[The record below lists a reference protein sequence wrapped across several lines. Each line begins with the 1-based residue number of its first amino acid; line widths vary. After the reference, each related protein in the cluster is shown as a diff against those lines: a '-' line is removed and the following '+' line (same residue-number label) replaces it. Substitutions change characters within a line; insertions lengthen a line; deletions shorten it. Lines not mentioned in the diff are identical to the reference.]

1 MFGLS
6 ILGDAV
12 LKTIKS
18 RLLAACLGLMVISV
32 LLATLS
38 SYRAARS
45 TILRDLAAQLS
56 ANGQAQADRIA
67 AWATAQKHVVQA
79 MAPALEAADPLPTLQ
94 QGLTSGAL
102 DLAYVGAADKRMVS
116 VPDRQ
121 RAADYDPTSRTWY
134 KLASTSQAPV
144 LTAPYIAASS
154 KKLVVTFAYAVR
166 AGGEV
171 KGVVGSDVTLDEVVA
186 TINQLKPTPSGFAF
200 LADKE
205 GKIIA
210 HPNTQLTLKPLG
222 DLTSDL
228 TPAKLTGA
236 AADELVEAAVGGQR
250 FFLRAAPVAGTDWLL
265 VTAAQRDEALSSLNA
280 LLRDAGIALVILL
293 VGAALFATWL
303 VNSLLHRLVVV
314 KDAMLQI
321 GSAGGG
327 DLTQRLDDTGQDE
340 LSDIAGAFNQFVSQ
354 IESVMRGVAA
364 SAESIAVAS
373 REIASGAQD
382 LSSRTENAAAS
393 LEETASSMQ
402 HITETVHRSAE
413 QAREADGHARSTA
426 EVAQRGGEV
435 AQQVAQTMQQ
445 ISTSSARIN
454 DIIGTIDGIAFQT
467 NILAL
472 NAAVEAARAGEQGR
486 GFAVVAGEVRALAQ
500 RSAEAA
506 KEIKGLIGS
515 SVERVS
521 DGSRLV
527 DQSAQTMQ
535 EILRSV
541 TSVTSIVTQ
550 ISAGA
555 AEQSRGIGEVN
566 TAVVQLDQMTQ
577 QNAALVEQSAA
588 AAESLKDQA
597 AQLSQI
603 VATFRISR

>member
-1 MFGLS
+1 M
-6 ILGDAV
+6 

-18 RLLAACLGLMVISV
+18 RLLAACLGLMVVSV
-32 LLATLS
+32 LLATLT

-45 TILRDLAAQLS
+45 TILHDLAAQLG

-67 AWATAQKHVVQA
+67 SWVKGQKAVVQA
-79 MAPALEAADPLPTLQ
+79 LAPALAASEPVPALQ
-94 QGLTSGAL
+94 QALTSGSL
-102 DLAYVGAADKRMVS
+102 DLAYLGGADKHMIS

-121 RAADYDPTSRTWY
+121 RAADYDPTARPWY
-134 KLASTSQAPV
+134 RLASAGNDAV

-154 KKLVVTFAYAVR
+154 KKLVVTFAYPVR
-166 AGGEV
+166 TGGQLQ
-171 KGVVGSDVTLDEVVA
+171 GVAGSDVTLDEVVA
-186 TINQLKPTPSGFAF
+186 TVNQLKPTPSGFAF
-200 LADKE
+200 LADKD

-210 HPNTQLTLKPLG
+210 HPNAALTLKPMTELAA
-222 DLTSDL
+222 DL
-228 TPAKLTGA
+228 TPARLTGA
-236 AADELVEAAVGGQR
+236 GTVELVEVDVGGHG

-265 VTAAQRDEALSSLNA
+265 VTAAERGEALASLGA
-280 LLRDAGIALVILL
+280 LLRDAGIALVVLL
-293 VGAALFATWL
+293 IGAALFATWL
-303 VNSLLHRLVVV
+303 VNSLLKRLVVV

-327 DLTQRLDDTGQDE
+327 DLTQRLEDGGEDE
-340 LSDIAGAFNQFVSQ
+340 LSDIARAFNQFVSQ
-354 IESVMRGVAA
+354 IESVMRGVAD
-364 SAESIAVAS
+364 SAESIATAS
-373 REIASGAQD
+373 REIAAGAQD
-382 LSSRTENAAAS
+382 LSGRTESAAAS

-402 HITETVHRSAE
+402 HITETVKRSAD
-413 QAREADGHARSTA
+413 QAREADRHAGDSAT
-426 EVAQRGGEV
+426 VARRGGEV
-435 AQQVAQTMQQ
+435 AAQVAATMQE
-445 ISTSSARIN
+445 ISASSSRIN

-506 KEIKGLIGS
+506 KEIKALIGS
-515 SVERVS
+515 SVERVG

-527 DQSAQTMQ
+527 DESARTMQ
-535 EILRSV
+535 DILGSVRSV
-541 TSVTSIVTQ
+541 TAIVSE

-566 TAVVQLDQMTQ
+566 TAVMQLDQMTQ

-603 VATFRISR
+603 VATFRIGR

>member
-1 MFGLS
+1 M
-6 ILGDAV
+6 
-12 LKTIKS
+12 LKTIKA
-18 RLLAACLGLMVISV
+18 RLMAACLGLMVVSV

-45 TILRDLAAQLS
+45 TILHDLATQLS

-79 MAPALEAADPLPTLQ
+79 LAPALAAEDPRPALQ

-102 DLAYVGAADKRMVS
+102 DLAYVGGADKRMVS

-134 KLASTSQAPV
+134 KLASGSNEPV

-154 KKLVVTFAYAVR
+154 KKLVVTFAFAVR
-166 AGGEV
+166 NNSEV
-171 KGVVGSDVTLDEVVA
+171 QGVVGSDVTLDEVVG
-186 TINQLKPTPSGFAF
+186 TVNQLKPTPSGFAF
-200 LADKE
+200 LADKQ

-210 HPNTQLTLKPLG
+210 HPNTQLTLKPIT
-222 DLTSDL
+222 DLAAELSAARL
-228 TPAKLTGA
+228 LEAGA
-236 AADELVEAAVGGQR
+236 DTLVEAQIADKA
-250 FFLRAAPVAGTDWLL
+250 FFMRAAPVAGTDWLL
-265 VTAAQRDEALSSLNA
+265 VTAAERGEALASLNS
-280 LLRDAGIALVILL
+280 LLRDAGLTLL
-293 VGAALFATWL
+293 VLLMGGVLLTTWV

-327 DLTQRLDDTGQDE
+327 DLTQRLNDRGEDE
-340 LSDIAGAFNQFVSQ
+340 LSDIARAFNQFVSQ
-354 IESVMRGVAA
+354 IETVMRGVAH

-373 REIASGAQD
+373 REIAAGAQD
-382 LSSRTENAAAS
+382 LSGRTESAAAS

-402 HITETVHRSAE
+402 HITQTVQRSAD
-413 QAREADGHARSTA
+413 QAQEANGHANGTA
-426 EVAQRGGEV
+426 TVARRGGEV
-435 AQQVAQTMQQ
+435 AQQVASTMEQ
-445 ISTSSARIN
+445 ISAASARIN

-506 KEIKGLIGS
+506 KEIKALIGS

-527 DQSAQTMQ
+527 DESARTMQ
-535 EILRSV
+535 DILHSVQRVTTIVAEI
-541 TSVTSIVTQ
+541 T
-550 ISAGA
+550 AGA
-555 AEQSRGIGEVN
+555 AEQSRGISEVN

-597 AQLSQI
+597 AQLSHI

>member
-1 MFGLS
+1 M
-6 ILGDAV
+6 

-18 RLLAACLGLMVISV
+18 RLLAACLGLMVVSV
-32 LLATLS
+32 LLATLT

-45 TILRDLAAQLS
+45 TILHDLAAQLS
-56 ANGQAQADRIA
+56 TNGQAQADRIA
-67 AWATAQKHVVQA
+67 SWANAQKHVVQA
-79 MAPALEAADPLPTLQ
+79 MAPGLTAADPAPILQ

-102 DLAYVGAADKRMVS
+102 DLAYVGSADKRMVS

-121 RAADYDPTSRTWY
+121 RAADYDPTSRAWY
-134 KLASTSQAPV
+134 KLAAASQEPV

-166 AGGEV
+166 SGGEV
-171 KGVVGSDVTLDEVVA
+171 KGVAGSDVTLDEVVS
-186 TINQLKPTPSGFAF
+186 TVNQLKPTPSGFAF

-210 HPNTQLTLKPLG
+210 HPNTQLTLKPMSELAN
-222 DLTSDL
+222 DL
-228 TPAKLTGA
+228 TPARLTGA
-236 AADELVEAAVGGQR
+236 AADELVETTVGDKR

-265 VTAAQRDEALSSLNA
+265 VTAAERGEALASLSA
-280 LLRDAGIALVILL
+280 LLRDAGIALVLL
-293 VGAALFATWL
+293 LAGAALFATWL

-327 DLTQRLDDTGQDE
+327 DLTQRLNDTGQDE
-340 LSDIAGAFNQFVSQ
+340 LSDIARAFNQFVSQ

-373 REIASGAQD
+373 REIAAGAQD
-382 LSSRTENAAAS
+382 LSGRTESAAAS

-506 KEIKGLIGS
+506 KEIKGLISS
-515 SVERVS
+515 SVERVN

-527 DQSAQTMQ
+527 DESAQTMQ

-541 TSVTSIVTQ
+541 GSVTGIVAE
-550 ISAGA
+550 ISTGA

>member
-1 MFGLS
+1 M
-6 ILGDAV
+6 

-18 RLLAACLGLMVISV
+18 RLLAACLGLMVVSV
-32 LLATLS
+32 LLATLT

-45 TILRDLAAQLS
+45 TILHDLAAQLG

-67 AWATAQKHVVQA
+67 SWASAQKHVVQA
-79 MAPALEAADPLPTLQ
+79 MAPALTAADPVPALQ

-102 DLAYVGAADKRMVS
+102 DLAYVGGADKRMIS

-121 RAADYDPTSRTWY
+121 RAADYDPTSRSWY
-134 KLASTSQAPV
+134 KLAATSQEPV

-166 AGGEV
+166 SGGEV
-171 KGVVGSDVTLDEVVA
+171 QGVAGSDVTLDEVVA

-210 HPNTQLTLKPLG
+210 HPNTQLTLKPMTELAA
-222 DLTSDL
+222 DL

-236 AADELVEAAVGGQR
+236 AADELVETSVGDRR

-265 VTAAQRDEALSSLNA
+265 VTAAERGEALASLSA
-280 LLRDAGIALVILL
+280 LLRDAGIALVLL
-293 VGAALFATWL
+293 LAGAALFATWL

-327 DLTQRLDDTGQDE
+327 DLTQRLNDGGQDE
-340 LSDIAGAFNQFVSQ
+340 LSDIARAFNQFVSQ

-373 REIASGAQD
+373 REIAAGAQD
-382 LSSRTENAAAS
+382 LSGRTESAAAS

-402 HITETVHRSAE
+402 HITETVHRSAD

-426 EVAQRGGEV
+426 DVAQRGGEV

-445 ISTSSARIN
+445 ISASSARIN

-515 SVERVS
+515 SVERVD

-527 DQSAQTMQ
+527 DESARTMQ

-541 TSVTSIVTQ
+541 TSVTRIVAE

-603 VATFRISR
+603 VATFRIGR

>member
-1 MFGLS
+1 M
-6 ILGDAV
+6 

-18 RLLAACLGLMVISV
+18 RLLAACLGLMVVSV
-32 LLATLS
+32 LLATLT
-38 SYRAARS
+38 SYRAARN
-45 TILRDLAAQLS
+45 TILHDLATQLS
-56 ANGQAQADRIA
+56 ENGQAQADRIA
-67 AWATAQKHVVQA
+67 SWANGQKHVVQA
-79 MAPALEAADPLPTLQ
+79 MAPALAAADPTPALQ

-102 DLAYVGAADKRMVS
+102 DLAYVGSADKRMVS
-116 VPDRQ
+116 VPDRK

-134 KLASTSQAPV
+134 KLAATSQEPV

-166 AGGEV
+166 EGGEI
-171 KGVVGSDVTLDEVVA
+171 KGVAGSDVTLDEVVA
-186 TINQLKPTPSGFAF
+186 TVNQLKPTPSGFAF

-210 HPNTQLTLKPLG
+210 HPDTALTLKPMTELAA
-222 DLTSDL
+222 DL
-228 TPAKLTGA
+228 TPARLTGA
-236 AADELVEAAVGGQR
+236 GAEELVDVTVGEHR

-265 VTAAQRDEALSSLNA
+265 VTAAERGEALASLTT
-280 LLRDAGIALVILL
+280 LLRDAGIALVLL
-293 VGAALFATWL
+293 IIGATLFATWL

-327 DLTQRLDDTGQDE
+327 DLTQRLNDAGEDE
-340 LSDIAGAFNQFVSQ
+340 LSAIARAFNQFVSQ

-373 REIASGAQD
+373 REIAAGAQD
-382 LSSRTENAAAS
+382 LSGRTESAAAS
-393 LEETASSMQ
+393 LEETSSSMQ
-402 HITETVHRSAE
+402 HITETVHRSAD
-413 QAREADGHARSTA
+413 QASQADGHARDTA
-426 EVAQRGGEV
+426 AVAERGGAV
-435 AQQVAQTMQQ
+435 AQQVAATMQQ
-445 ISTSSARIN
+445 ISASSTRIS

-515 SVERVS
+515 SVERVA

-541 TSVTSIVTQ
+541 QSVTAIVTE

-588 AAESLKDQA
+588 AAESLKEQA

-603 VATFRISR
+603 VATFRIGR

>member
-1 MFGLS
+1 M
-6 ILGDAV
+6 

-18 RLLAACLGLMVISV
+18 RLLAACLGLMVVSV
-32 LLATLS
+32 LLATLT
-38 SYRAARS
+38 SYRATRS
-45 TILRDLAAQLS
+45 TVLHDLAAQLS

-67 AWATAQKHVVQA
+67 AWASGQKHIVQA
-79 MAPALEAADPLPTLQ
+79 LAPALDAADPAPALQ
-94 QGLTSGAL
+94 QALTSGAL

-121 RAADYDPTSRTWY
+121 RPADYDPTSRAWY
-134 KLASTSQAPV
+134 KLASTRPEPV

-166 AGGEV
+166 AGSEV
-171 KGVVGSDVTLDEVVA
+171 KGVAGSDVTLDEVVA
-186 TINQLKPTPSGFAF
+186 TVNQLKPTPSGFAF

-210 HPNTQLTLKPLG
+210 HPNAQLTLKPMTELAPE
-222 DLTSDL
+222 LT
-228 TPAKLTGA
+228 AARLTGA
-236 AADELVEAAVGGQR
+236 GADELVELSIGER
-250 FFLRAAPVAGTDWLL
+250 SFFLRAAPVAGTDWLL
-265 VTAAQRDEALSSLNA
+265 VTAAERGEALASLSA
-280 LLRDAGIALVILL
+280 LLRDAGIALVVLL
-293 VGAALFATWL
+293 IGAALFATWL
-303 VNSLLHRLVVV
+303 VNSLLKRLVVV

-327 DLTQRLDDTGQDE
+327 DLTQRMDDGGEDE
-340 LSDIAGAFNQFVSQ
+340 LSDIARAFNQFVSQ
-354 IESVMRGVAA
+354 IESVMRGVAD
-364 SAESIAVAS
+364 SAESIATAS
-373 REIASGAQD
+373 REIAAGAQD
-382 LSSRTENAAAS
+382 LSGRTENAAAS

-402 HITETVHRSAE
+402 HITETVKRSAD
-413 QAREADGHARSTA
+413 QAREADRHAGNCAS
-426 EVAQRGGEV
+426 VAQRGG
-435 AQQVAQTMQQ
+435 QVAGQVAATMQE
-445 ISTSSARIN
+445 ISTSSTRIN

-500 RSAEAA
+500 RSAQAA
-506 KEIKGLIGS
+506 KEIKGLIVN
-515 SVERVS
+515 SVERVG

-527 DQSAQTMQ
+527 DESARTMQ
-535 EILRSV
+535 DILGSVRSV
-541 TSVTSIVTQ
+541 TAIVTE

-566 TAVVQLDQMTQ
+566 TAVMQLDQMTQ

-603 VATFRISR
+603 VATFRIGR

>member
-1 MFGLS
+1 M
-6 ILGDAV
+6 

-18 RLLAACLGLMVISV
+18 RLLAACLGLMVVSV
-32 LLATLS
+32 LLATLA

-45 TILRDLAAQLS
+45 TILHDLAAQLGET
-56 ANGQAQADRIA
+56 GQAQADRIA
-67 AWATAQKHVVQA
+67 AWASSQKHVVQA
-79 MAPALEAADPLPTLQ
+79 MAPALSAADPTPALQ

-102 DLAYVGAADKRMVS
+102 DLAYVGSADKRMIS
-116 VPDRQ
+116 VPSRQ
-121 RAADYDPTSRTWY
+121 RAADYDPTSRAWY
-134 KLASTSQAPV
+134 KLAVTSQQPV

-166 AGGEV
+166 DGGEV
-171 KGVVGSDVTLDEVVA
+171 KGVAGSDVTLDEVVA
-186 TINQLKPTPSGFAF
+186 TVNQLKPTPSGFAF

-210 HPNTQLTLKPLG
+210 HPNAALTLKPMTELAA
-222 DLTSDL
+222 DL
-228 TPAKLTGA
+228 TPARLAGA
-236 AADELVEAAVGGQR
+236 GELVDATVGEHR

-265 VTAAQRDEALSSLNA
+265 VTAAERGEALASLTT
-280 LLRDAGIALVILL
+280 LLRDAGIALVLL
-293 VGAALFATWL
+293 IIGATIFATWL

-327 DLTQRLDDTGQDE
+327 DLTQRLDDTGEDE
-340 LSDIAGAFNQFVSQ
+340 LSDIARAFNQFVSQ

-364 SAESIAVAS
+364 SAEPIAVAS
-373 REIASGAQD
+373 REIAAGAQD
-382 LSSRTENAAAS
+382 LSGRTESAAAS

-402 HITETVHRSAE
+402 HITETVKRSAD
-413 QAREADGHARSTA
+413 QAHEADGHARDTA
-426 EVAQRGGEV
+426 TIAERGGAV
-435 AQQVAQTMQQ
+435 AQQVAATMQQ
-445 ISTSSARIN
+445 ISASSARIN

-515 SVERVS
+515 SVERVG

-541 TSVTSIVTQ
+541 QSVTAIVTE

-588 AAESLKDQA
+588 AAESLKEQA

-603 VATFRISR
+603 VATFRIGR